1 MSFWRP
7 QRNSLYSKCIHF
19 VHVELCSLDKC
30 FTGDI
35 HIILSKVSYYARCGI
50 KLKQESPLPPYSSHP
65 NTSSESLIPGF
76 GKRQLPADCSLLPRR
91 TNAIF
96 ISVLQ
101 LAKLPPGTSGYF
113 SPPLERL
120 NTMSFM
126 PPGENRRSGAWSVH
140 PIMLRICSIFCAWSV
155 LFLTEVCAQS
165 QRRYLFTFIYNW

>member
-96 ISVLQ
+96 SLCSSLQ
-101 LAKLPPGTSGYF
+101 PAKLPPGTFLGSF
-113 SPPLERL
+113 PHRSSHWL
-120 NTMSFM
+120 SFM
-126 PPGENRRSGAWSVH
+126 PRSENRRTGAWSVH
-140 PIMLRICSIFCAWSV
+140 PTMWRIYSIFCAWGV
-155 LFLTEVCAQS
+155 LSLTEVCAQS
-165 QRRYLFTFIYNW
+165 LLGSRRR